1 MSKVA
6 LTTPPPKQPFH
17 PSGESDRTPPLI
29 TLRAIILGL
38 LTIAATFYYI
48 IQIAQKQGSGT
59 YVQSQY
65 PMSAFMPFVLW
76 LFANTALAL
85 IWPRLS
91 LRRGEMLTL
100 FCMTWVVAVTPMWI
114 NFWASLL
121 SAPTYF
127 ADAENQW
134 AETLFGYLP
143 WDVFVPPSSRV
154 IDNLWQGLP
163 EGMPVPWDGWVGTVA
178 QWLGVT
184 GAATAFGYCLL
195 IVFRHQWQ
203 ENEKLPY
210 PLAQLPQDLT
220 AGFEQQRRLPQIFRS
235 KLFWLGFAVVFLPQL
250 HNIGTY
256 FIPGLPTFGLFWQ
269 YYRYSFEHG
278 LVYGFIRVMPL
289 ILMVVYLCPVHILG
303 SIVIFHVL
311 ATFKQGLIRRY
322 GAPDIGFGSTDSR
335 LFLWTE
341 SHGALVFVGLWSI
354 WIARGHLRQIWR
366 QVRSG
371 AGDRREVLSYRLA
384 LLGMVV
390 SALYVVGWA
399 VSIGVSLS
407 MAVGSF
413 TLMVLAYL
421 VTVKLVAASGIAY
434 IYPPRVYLKG
444 EAFFLELVG
453 SIYVPTRRLVP
464 FKIFTSYAF
473 LGHFTIP
480 AWPAMAHLL
489 RIFSLRR
496 QPGWVTAA
504 VLISFPVGFV
514 VAFMG
519 AAGPSLSR
527 GRSDLPVAENHLGVR
542 RSGPPDQ
549 QPHCAQPGQV
559 GSVGGRFSRGGC
571 PHPVAKPLSL
581 VTSPSHRPD
590 CSADPH
596 GLVVLDQLPL
606 DLDHQGIAP
615 AFRRGEDLPG
625 RQAVLL
631 RAGDR
636 LRHWSGA
643 LNGGGHDMVSDRR
656 PPCALVVKRSD
667 FLDPSTGN
675 VFYTSQAQP
684 KTITDLKNWFATY
697 DRS

>member
-1 MSKVA
+1 M
-6 LTTPPPKQPFH
+6 
-17 PSGESDRTPPLI
+17 
-29 TLRAIILGL
+29 ILGL
-38 LTIAATFYYI
+38 ATIGATFYYI

-76 LFANTALAL
+76 IFANAALAL
-85 IWPRLS
+85 IWPRMS

-134 AETLFGYLP
+134 AEILFGYLP
-143 WDVFVPPSSRV
+143 WDVFVPPNSRV
-154 IDNLWQGLP
+154 IDYLWQGMP
-163 EGMPVPWDGWVGTVA
+163 EGMSVPWDGWVGTVA

-184 GAATAFGYCLL
+184 GAATVFGYCLL

-210 PLAQLPQDLT
+210 PMAQLPQDLT
-220 AGFEQQRRLPQIFRS
+220 AGFEQQRRLPQIFHSR
-235 KLFWLGFAVVFLPQL
+235 LFWLGFAVVFVPQL
-250 HNIGTY
+250 HNIATY
-256 FIPGLPTFGLFWQ
+256 FVPGLPTFGLFWQ

-303 SIVIFHVL
+303 SIVIFHLL
-311 ATFKQGLIRRY
+311 ASFKQGLIRRY
-322 GAPDIGFGSTDSR
+322 GGPDIGFGSTDSR

-371 AGDRREVLSYRLA
+371 VGDRREVLCYRLA
-384 LLGMVV
+384 LLGLLV

-399 VSIGVSLS
+399 VSIGVSLP

-434 IYPPRVYLKG
+434 LYPPRVYLKG
-444 EAFFLELVG
+444 DAFFLELVG

-464 FKIFTSYAF
+464 FKVFSSYAF

-480 AWPAMAHLL
+480 AWPAIAHLL
-489 RIFSLRR
+489 RIFSLKR
-496 QPGWVTAA
+496 QPGWVTVV

-514 VAFMG
+514 VALWALLDLAYHEGG
-519 AAGPSLSR
+519 AIYLWRRATWGYDDLVHLINNPTAPSL
-527 GRSDLPVAENHLGVR
+527 GKWVLW
-542 RSGPPDQ
+542 
-549 QPHCAQPGQV
+549 
-559 GSVGGRFSRGGC
+559 VGGFLEAGVLTLLRSRFHWLPLHPIGLIVQMTHTAWWYWINFLLILIIKASLLRFGG
-571 PHPVAKPLSL
+571 VKTYLAGKPFFY
-581 VTSPSHRPD
+581 
-590 CSADPH
+590 
-596 GLVVLDQLPL
+596 GLGIGYVIGVVLSTVVDMIWFPT
-606 DLDHQGIAP
+606 
-615 AFRRGEDLPG
+615 
-625 RQAVLL
+625 
-631 RAGDR
+631 AGHR
-636 LRHWSGA
+636 VHW
-643 LNGGGHDMVSDRR
+643 
-656 PPCALVVKRSD
+656 
-667 FLDPSTGN
+667 
-675 VFYTSQAQP
+675 
-684 KTITDLKNWFATY
+684 W
-697 DRS
+697 